1 MLYSTVVA
9 DHVTTAGFLQ
19 GLQGKFVESTGNG
32 TWRAT
37 TWTYASGSSSR
48 TMTSST
54 AFATSLSAWTQVVAH
69 VFSVAP
75 HSRVLLRGHLSLPRD
90 EPNGCADGS
99 TRAQEHYRGTADQA
113 QNGRR
118 PGCELHGFNRQGQNT
133 KNAAKFHTSV
143 MCDGSH
149 RPRRQRRRIQAS
161 NAGVEGTKRG
171 NQYIIGHLARNS
183 VATQEGILDPNG
195 RCCF

>member
-1 MLYSTVVA
+1 MDLREWILVTDNDKQHCLRDVTQCMDSSICGCPRALRYSTQSN
-9 DHVTTAGFLQ
+9 T
-19 GLQGKFVESTGNG
+19 
-32 TWRAT
+32 
-37 TWTYASGSSSR
+37 ASGSSLTTSGRAKRLCQWQYSR
-48 TMTSST
+48 
-54 AFATSLSAWTQVVAH
+54 
-69 VFSVAP
+69 
-75 HSRVLLRGHLSLPRD
+75 PR
-90 EPNGCADGS
+90 
-99 TRAQEHYRGTADQA
+99 HYRGTADQA

-161 NAGVEGTKRG
+161 NAGVEGTKRD

-183 VATQEGILDPNG
+183 VATQGGILDPNG